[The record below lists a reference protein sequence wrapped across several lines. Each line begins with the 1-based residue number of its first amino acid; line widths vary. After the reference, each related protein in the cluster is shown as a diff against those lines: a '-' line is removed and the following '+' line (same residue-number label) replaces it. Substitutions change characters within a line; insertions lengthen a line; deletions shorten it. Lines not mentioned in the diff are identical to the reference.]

1 MTIEDLKS
9 DFKWWESKRWIFN
22 LLIIAFASYA
32 IYNVFSQS
40 SSYFLIDDI
49 LTLFIWL
56 IGANVFYSLGILS
69 QLFDWY
75 YLNEYFGLKKYR
87 LFLFVSGTLFSC
99 VWTYFFFYINY
110 VWTAW

>member
-9 DFKWWESKRWIFN
+9 DLKWWESKRWIFN

-32 IYNVFSQS
+32 LYKVFSQS
-40 SSYFLIDDI
+40 SSYFLFDDVF
-49 LTLFIWL
+49 TLLIWL

-75 YLNEYFGLKKYR
+75 YLNEYLGLKKYR
-87 LFLFVSGTLFSC
+87 SFLFFLGTLFSC
-99 VWTYFFFYINY
+99 VWTYLFFFINY